1 MLKEIVYWTYRF
13 FYKLRRAQKRKDNN
27 GKMDS
32 VMVVSVCLFANVL
45 TLVNFLNYF
54 MSIDVLAY
62 IPVTTRYELISWIC
76 IIIIM
81 APFIAFVYKRYF
93 AKEKFSNMIQEYAA
107 KSKRRRIWGSLW
119 AFCYFILTWAAFL
132 KSVLLVN

>member
-27 GKMDS
+27 GINGKMDS

-45 TLVNFLNYF
+45 TLLNFLNYYT
-54 MSIDVLAY
+54 SIDVLAY
-62 IPVTTRYELISWIC
+62 IPVTTRYELTSWIC

-93 AKEKFSNMIQEYAA
+93 AKEKFSNMIQEL
-107 KSKRRRIWGSLW
+107 SL
-119 AFCYFILTWAAFL
+119 IHI
-132 KSVLLVN
+132 

>member
-45 TLVNFLNYF
+45 TLLNLLNYYT
-54 MSIDVLAY
+54 SIDVLAY
-62 IPVTTRYELISWIC
+62 IPVTTRYELTSWIC

-81 APFIAFVYKRYF
+81 APFIVSIR
-93 AKEKFSNMIQEYAA
+93 
-107 KSKRRRIWGSLW
+107 
-119 AFCYFILTWAAFL
+119 
-132 KSVLLVN
+132 

>member
-1 MLKEIVYWTYRF
+1 MLKEIVYWIYRF

-45 TLVNFLNYF
+45 TLLNLLNYYT
-54 MSIDVLAY
+54 SIDVLAY
-62 IPVTTRYELISWIC
+62 IPVTTRYELTSWIC

-93 AKEKFSNMIQEYAA
+93 AKEKFSNMIQEYAGVCG
-107 KSKRRRIWGSLW
+107 KIQETTKLGK
-119 AFCYFILTWAAFL
+119 FMGILLFHSDL
-132 KSVLLVN
+132 GGIF

>member
-1 MLKEIVYWTYRF
+1 MLKEIVYWIYRF
-13 FYKLRRAQKRKDNN
+13 FYKLRRVQKRKDNN

-45 TLVNFLNYF
+45 TLLNLLNYYT
-54 MSIDVLAY
+54 SIDVLAY
-62 IPVTTRYELISWIC
+62 IPVTTRYELTSWIC

-93 AKEKFSNMIQEYAA
+93 AKEKFSNMIYQVLQDTPQGNR
-107 KSKRRRIWGSLW
+107 KRRRGR
-119 AFCYFILTWAAFL
+119 FCGHVVCGI
-132 KSVLLVN
+132 S

>member
-1 MLKEIVYWTYRF
+1 MLKEIVYWKYRF

-32 VMVVSVCLFANVL
+32 VMGVSVL
-45 TLVNFLNYF
+45 TLLNLLNYYT
-54 MSIDVLAY
+54 SIDVLEY
-62 IPVTTRYELISWIC
+62 IPVTTRYELTSWIC

-93 AKEKFSNMIQEYAA
+93 AKEKFSNMIQEYAV
-107 KSKRRRIWGSLW
+107 KSKRRRSWGSLW

-132 KSVLLVN
+132 SRYR